1 VGKHSCESSSKSV
14 ETKRSAINS
23 TALLLKRQTDGK
35 NKNGYVIIN
44 HIVCT
49 VFQSPAVVRL
59 RSSIPMHSVERTR
72 RAVEPSVVALSIENL
87 KKRSSFPASHKTVC
101 RPLLPSGPGGVGQ
114 CFVAQDLTPNRQ
126 IKLRL

>member
-1 VGKHSCESSSKSV
+1 MRIPFEVGKHLRESSSKSV

-44 HIVCT
+44 HIVFT

-59 RSSIPMHSVERTR
+59 RRTR
-72 RAVEPSVVALSIENL
+72 RAVEPSVVALMIEN
-87 KKRSSFPASHKTVC
+87 
-101 RPLLPSGPGGVGQ
+101 
-114 CFVAQDLTPNRQ
+114 
-126 IKLRL
+126 